1 MLKREKE
8 DLERIRYQQALDNK
22 VDAIIRE
29 AEEQGKTF
37 SDNDRKILCAFMDE
51 RNISDADFNKLYEEL
66 KKKENENIL

>member
-37 SDNDRKILCAFMDE
+37 SDNDRKILRAFMDE